1 MPNHFDE
8 RWDGP
13 IRGLRLPLTAWN
25 SLREDGIRTIDQLR
39 AVAHRLEC
47 LPGIGPKTAQII
59 RDELARLS
67 APEGETS
74 G

>member
-1 MPNHFDE
+1 MPNHYDE

-25 SLREDGIRTIDQLR
+25 SLQEDGIRNIDQLK
-39 AVAHRLEC
+39 AVAHRLER

-59 RDELARLS
+59 RDELARVS
-67 APEGETS
+67 GPEE
-74 G
+74 